1 MGIPEIPWS
10 SLSFPEPEKGQGEEA
25 GGSDDGDGHDDYN
38 DIYIY
43 IDIYNSVYTSMYI
56 CCYMLKLGND
66 TCVTMPQM
74 V

>member
-1 MGIPEIPWS
+1 MGIPEIPWA

-43 IDIYNSVYTSMYI
+43 RYI
-56 CCYMLKLGND
+56 
-66 TCVTMPQM
+66 
-74 V
+74 